1 MNSREEI
8 LYQRIANKIN
18 RQREKAGLHKAA
30 GGKLDEIVKQKLF
43 VIYALVNEEM
53 GQILNTKIRA
63 FNELMKVTPQMY
75 KMAQQVFAEEIRI
88 YKAYNECVMNLGMSD
103 RLALES
109 IRNRFSL

>member
-1 MNSREEI
+1 MNIEEI
-8 LYQRIANKIN
+8 LYQRIADKIN
-18 RQREKAGLHKAA
+18 AQREKAGLHKAA

-63 FNELMKVTPQMY
+63 FNDLMKVTPQMY
-75 KMAQQVFAEEIRI
+75 KMAQQVFFEEIRI
-88 YKAYNECVMNLGMSD
+88 YRAYNECVLKLNMSD

-109 IRNRFSL
+109 VKKRFKI